1 MINSKEL
8 IGATEAV
15 TLETRRLI
23 KRCRY
28 KRGRLYIPDYTAVET
43 LHLRSKRA
51 WMIELIVT

>member
-51 WMIELIVT
+51 